1 MKKKYLVIEKMDN
14 EIYTYFETEKQ
25 LEKNN
30 KERNKTSIKIE
41 SSNLDDQCCLR
52 LYQDNC
58 YFVFELK

>member
-1 MKKKYLVIEKMDN
+1 MKKKYLVIEKSDN

-30 KERNKTSIKIE
+30 KERNKTKVKIE
-41 SSNLDDQCCLR
+41 SSDLDDECCLGQ
-52 LYQDNC
+52 YIDGC